1 MESVQDILKEIAE
14 KLIQGDAESVTA
26 LTQNA
31 IDQHI
36 EAGEVLNKGLL
47 SGMDVVGQRF
57 KKNEFFIPEVLIAAR
72 AMKAG
77 MGILKPLL
85 AEAKIKAKGKVLLC
99 TVMGDL
105 HDIGKN
111 IVSMML
117 EGAGYDIVDL
127 GADVSKETILEQ
139 VRANQPD
146 VLGLS
151 ALLTTTM
158 GYMKEVV
165 DALDQANLRQQIKVI
180 IGGAPV
186 TQAYSEEIHAD
197 GYGPD
202 AVSAVDQVNR
212 LLGR

>member
-1 MESVQDILKEIAE
+1 MNAVQEILEQIAE
-14 KLIQGDAESVTA
+14 KLIEGDADSVTT

-36 EAGEVLNKGLL
+36 EASDVLNNGLL

-77 MGILKPLL
+77 MEIIKPLL
-85 AEAKIKAKGKVLLC
+85 AAAKIKARGKVVLC
-99 TVMGDL
+99 TVKGDL

-127 GADVSKETILEQ
+127 GADISKEVILEQ
-139 VRANQPD
+139 IKAHQPD

-158 GYMKEVV
+158 GYMGEVIQT
-165 DALDQANLRQQIKVI
+165 LEEEGLRQQLKVI

-202 AVSAVDQVNR
+202 AVSAVDQVNS
-212 LLGR
+212 LLKV

>member
-1 MESVQDILKEIAE
+1 MNAPQEILEQIAE
-14 KLIQGDAESVTA
+14 KLIEGDANSVAA
-26 LTQNA
+26 LTRNA

-36 EAGEVLNKGLL
+36 EASDVLNKGLL
-47 SGMDVVGQRF
+47 SGMDVVGKRF
-57 KKNEFFIPEVLIAAR
+57 KKNEFFIPEVMIAAK
-72 AMKAG
+72 AMKSG
-77 MGILKPLL
+77 MEIIKPLL
-85 AEAKIKAKGKVLLC
+85 AAAKIKARGKVVLC
-99 TVMGDL
+99 TVKGDL

-127 GADVSKETILEQ
+127 GADVTKEVILEQ
-139 VRANQPD
+139 IKAHQPD

-158 GYMKEVV
+158 GYMKEVIE
-165 DALDQANLRQQIKVI
+165 ALDRANLRQQIKVI

-186 TQAYSEEIHAD
+186 TQTYSEEIHAD

-212 LLGR
+212 LLGL